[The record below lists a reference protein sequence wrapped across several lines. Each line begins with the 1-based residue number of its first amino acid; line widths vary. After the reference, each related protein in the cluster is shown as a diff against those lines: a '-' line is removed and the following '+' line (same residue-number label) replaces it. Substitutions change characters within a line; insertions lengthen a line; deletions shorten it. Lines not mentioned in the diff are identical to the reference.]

1 MASIPAVPVLSG
13 DLLRED
19 PDAFADGISD
29 FMIAVRNALAG
40 GITVGTNIAGQ
51 YNTRK
56 LFIDDAQPPYPF
68 AFEWQYPTQKP
79 GACLVANVSS
89 AEGELK
95 GVLSGITVDFSF
107 YDNKVVVNGLAGQ
120 LEPNKWYT
128 FTFLTL
134 AA

>member
-1 MASIPAVPVLSG
+1 MANIPAIPVLSG

-29 FMIAVRNALAG
+29 FFVAVRNALAG
-40 GITVGTNIAGQ
+40 DLLIGQNIAGQ

-56 LFIDDAQPPYPF
+56 IYVDDADPPYPF
-68 AFEWQYPTQKP
+68 AFEWNYPTRKP
-79 GACLVANVSS
+79 GACLVVNVSS
-89 AEGELK
+89 AEGELR
-95 GVLSGITVDFSF
+95 GVMSGISVNWSF

-128 FTFLTL
+128 FTFMTL
-134 AA
+134 AG